1 MLAFGELDVQFYNRT
16 TLGEGTMT
24 ENRILQP
31 IQIKGMT
38 LKNRIAFAPF
48 YNMPATRDGRVS
60 DLTIRWFEK
69 RAQGGAGFLMM
80 GGTNVTP
87 FAPAYREFLQT
98 APQEDIPLEGLV
110 DDSHI
115 PEWAKLAEKIHSYDC
130 KIGMQLG
137 PPGYNAGNAPSPPPY
152 PSEHHHFDE
161 PTSAIFRAPS
171 GSRGATIP
179 EMSVEQIEEII
190 QITAA
195 AAARAKAAGLDCVE
209 LHAGHSITLPA
220 NFLTPYFNRR
230 TDKYGGDWKGRVRF
244 TGETIRA
251 IKDAVGEDFPVSVR
265 FSAEEFIGKWGVTIE
280 DSCKYIV
287 PELETYGVDCFS
299 ITQGIA
305 SQTLDHVFLPTYFPR
320 GAVIHLPAA
329 VKKVTD
335 LPVFGVGKIVDMEM
349 AEQFLQEEKAD
360 IIYMGRQLCADPDT
374 PKKYFEGRS
383 EETRRCIADQV
394 AGNPGVCGRPC
405 VINYDIQ
412 DEPIPLVK
420 TDTPKSVLVIG
431 GGVAGMEASRILA
444 ERGHQVTL
452 IEKEPQLGGIVR
464 TLALDP
470 LMASFGNIIDY
481 LAVQMRK
488 PQVDVRV
495 CREVTAADVETIK
508 PDAVI
513 MATGSSLVVPA
524 AAEGAPKT
532 MTHLEALKRK
542 DEIGQRVVIWG
553 FPGAEFAI
561 SLAEE
566 GKDVT
571 LIGGGEPSL
580 AAEVPL
586 IRRIWVYR
594 KITDHSFIRLYP
606 GLERPDSLET
616 LFNVKV
622 EEIASD
628 GIRIRQEGY
637 GEKVLPYDTLIIS
650 RGRKSNDAL
659 FDDLQE
665 KVPEIHKIGDCRGVK
680 DIRAAIWGANEVARK
695 I

>member
-1 MLAFGELDVQFYNRT
+1 MEQ
-16 TLGEGTMT
+16 M
-24 ENRILQP
+24 ISQP
-31 IQIKGMT
+31 IQIKGMA

-48 YNMPATRDGRVS
+48 YNMPATRDGRVC

-98 APQEDIPLEGLV
+98 APMEDVPLEGLV

-115 PEWAKLAEKIHSYDC
+115 PEWAKLAEKMHSYDC

-137 PPGYNAGNAPSPPPY
+137 PPGVNGGNAPSPPPY
-152 PSEHHHFDE
+152 PSEYHSIDE
-161 PTSAIFRAPS
+161 PTSAVFRAPS

-179 EMSVEQIEEII
+179 EMSIEQIEEII
-190 QITAA
+190 HTTAA
-195 AAARAKAAGLDCVE
+195 VAARVKAAGLDCVE
-209 LHAGHSITLPA
+209 VHAGHSITLAA
-220 NFLTPYFNRR
+220 NFLTPYYNRR

-244 TGETIRA
+244 TGEMVRA

-265 FSAEEFIGKWGVTIE
+265 FSAEEYIGKWGVTIE

-305 SQTLDHVFLPTYFPR
+305 SQTLDFVFLPTYFSP
-320 GAVIHLPAA
+320 GAVIDLPAA
-329 VKKVTD
+329 IKKVTT

-349 AEQFLQEEKAD
+349 AEQFLQEDKAD
-360 IIYMGRQLCADPDT
+360 IIYMGRQLMADPDT
-374 PKKYFEGRS
+374 PRKYFEGRS
-383 EETRRCIADQV
+383 EETRRCIGDQV

-405 VINYDIQ
+405 VVNYDLQ

-420 TDTPKSVLVIG
+420 TEMPKKILVIG

-452 IEKEPQLGGIVR
+452 MEKEAQLGGIVE
-464 TLALDP
+464 TLSLDP

-481 LAVQMRK
+481 LSVQMRK
-488 PQVDVRV
+488 LKVDVRV
-495 CREVTAADVETIK
+495 CKEATAADVEALK

-513 MATGSSLVVPA
+513 LATGSSLAVPA
-524 AAEGAPKT
+524 VAEGAPKT
-532 MTHLEALKRK
+532 MTHLEALRQK
-542 DEIGQRVVIWG
+542 DVIGQRVVIWG
-553 FPGAEFAI
+553 FPGTEYAI

-586 IRRIWVYR
+586 IRRLWVYR
-594 KITDHSFIRLYP
+594 KVTDHSFIRNHP

-622 EEIASD
+622 KEIAAD
-628 GIRIRQEGY
+628 GIRILHEGY

-659 FDDLQE
+659 FDQLQE

-680 DIRAAIWGANEVARK
+680 DIRAAVWAANEVARE